1 MRTGFVAACLLTVW
15 LGAASGTVRAQPAQP
30 PLPQVELQRLAAAFA
45 LMREGYASPVTGE
58 ALVTAALRGMLR
70 ETDPEGGEYYG
81 DDDLRRLRQGPDAT
95 VGDIGA
101 QVLVRDGRALLLPT
115 PGGPADAAGV
125 RPRDT
130 LLAIDAQPVTGLSDQ
145 QVARLLSAAPGST
158 VRLTMLRGLSPAPMV
173 LDLTRAAPVPQR
185 PSAQR
190 AAGGTLVLKVTAF
203 QERTLDEVAE
213 LLRREWQQPFTRLVL
228 DLRRNAGGLLPGA
241 IGLAAL
247 FLPADA
253 VVAKA
258 VGRLPESN
266 QTFRAQ
272 RADYVRPTLRDPWAG
287 LPPELRTMSV
297 AVLVDEGTAS
307 GAELVAMAL
316 QDHRRA
322 RVLGRPTWGRGSI
335 QTVRLLPGGGAI
347 KYTTAHWEAPS
358 GRRLS
363 PQGVQPDQLLDTADA
378 AQELAAAVEAVSR
391 P

>member
-1 MRTGFVAACLLTVW
+1 M
-15 LGAASGTVRAQPAQP
+15 
-30 PLPQVELQRLAAAFA
+30 
-45 LMREGYASPVTGE
+45 
-58 ALVTAALRGMLR
+58 
-70 ETDPEGGEYYG
+70 
-81 DDDLRRLRQGPDAT
+81 
-95 VGDIGA
+95 
-101 QVLVRDGRALLLPT
+101 
-115 PGGPADAAGV
+115 
-125 RPRDT
+125 
-130 LLAIDAQPVTGLSDQ
+130 
-145 QVARLLSAAPGST
+145 
-158 VRLTMLRGLSPAPMV
+158 
-173 LDLTRAAPVPQR
+173 
-185 PSAQR
+185 
-190 AAGGTLVLKVTAF
+190 
-203 QERTLDEVAE
+203 
-213 LLRREWQQPFTRLVL
+213 L

-287 LPPELRTMSV
+287 LPPELRTMPV

-347 KYTTAHWEAPS
+347 KYTTAHWESPS

-378 AQELAAAVEAVSR
+378 AQELASAVEAVSR